1 MSKNCCKKSTC
12 KNKCICTN
20 VPGAPGK
27 DGENG
32 VSLIHNPAPP
42 SIGSGREG
50 DVAVDTTNGKWYQ
63 KDSSAWN
70 EFIQTQKVESDG
82 RVGIGTLTPDAS
94 AELDVVSTDKGV
106 LVPRMTTAQKTAI
119 STPATGLLVYDTD
132 LLAFSYWDG
141 SSWEQI
147 STSVIANSNFAEDN
161 LTLTGD
167 RTHDFN
173 NDQMKFN
180 KVDGFGIGSTA
191 STIESSALL
200 DLTSTTKGFLVP
212 RMTTLQ
218 RTSITPAEGLIIY
231 DTDLNALYVYN
242 GTSWKDASAGDLTIY
257 ASDGD
262 LAGNR
267 ILSGAGAYYLQFGSL
282 QYHRVL
288 VDIGSGVTG
297 DYIYTTAGFGYE
309 FAGGSTI
316 NSQSYTLDQSGF
328 VISYSNPTPLSA
340 SEYLI
345 RLTNAV
351 ASGDKEF
358 HVNALGQL
366 VLGSLN
372 ATPNVS
378 AIVDL
383 QSNDKGFLLP
393 RMTGAQVEAIS
404 TPATGLQVYA
414 TDAGAGDVTGE
425 GWWGYNGSNW
435 VEGYAG
441 ASSIYT
447 SDGTIGSGRVVTITD
462 TVEFSGGSIVRT
474 ANSTRIIEVT
484 QESDFGTPVLGN
496 IQLLEDHTYLV
507 RGSVTCTNTLS
518 IESRGISII
527 GQNRNLDKLIY
538 TGTGD
543 FITID
548 DVDFTIK
555 DVWLSSTTTGSLLIR
570 GINVAAS
577 GFANGRTKVLE
588 IVNCQ
593 IRNCFDVMDIDG
605 FDLVDISNTLFFYVE
620 APTIGCR
627 FRDTSKLEI
636 SSCEFIRWYDETN
649 NLLSAWVI
657 DVPYVIG
664 DKVEYSGSFYEAQT
678 NNTGSQPD
686 TNPSDWSVTGYSAAS
701 LIELQ
706 DNNEASF
713 GAVNINGCIIHPRQ
727 TQNGINI
734 GTLSTTNFGTIS
746 SNAFVNAGLSTGKVF
761 LPEASG
767 LPDYSQTATLKY
779 DIFANQGVLNSTSG
793 IAATANGNTVATSL
807 PGSGA
812 VVADLDGL
820 TLPRAAVRFTTTG
833 DARLEYIGSKQIY
846 VSIHASLSY
855 EKQGGGVDSYA
866 FYYYK
871 NGVALP
877 GSISEVTADDEASSA
892 LSMIYGVLME
902 EGDYIEIYIEN
913 TGAGADDMLVKD
925 LNIVVRE

>member
-147 STSVIANSNFAEDN
+147 STSVVANSNFAEDN

-297 DYIYTTAGFGYE
+297 DYIYTTAGFTTYSVKVFVHVTSPLTKYVVSPVRFILPPE
-309 FAGGSTI
+309 TVPKSLSCVTST
-316 NSQSYTLDQSGF
+316 T
-328 VISYSNPTPLSA
+328 VIELA
-340 SEYLI
+340 
-345 RLTNAV
+345 
-351 ASGDKEF
+351 
-358 HVNALGQL
+358 
-366 VLGSLN
+366 
-372 ATPNVS
+372 
-378 AIVDL
+378 
-383 QSNDKGFLLP
+383 FLLIDP
-393 RMTGAQVEAIS
+393 PVNSSVSVIVATLVEPIVPS
-404 TPATGLQVYA
+404 DVYIETPA
-414 TDAGAGDVTGE
+414 
-425 GWWGYNGSNW
+425 
-435 VEGYAG
+435 
-441 ASSIYT
+441 
-447 SDGTIGSGRVVTITD
+447 
-462 TVEFSGGSIVRT
+462 VR
-474 ANSTRIIEVT
+474 ST
-484 QESDFGTPVLGN
+484 
-496 IQLLEDHTYLV
+496 QLLPLYPHQPSPVTSPEPALV
-507 RGSVTCTNTLS
+507 AYTCNPVAGVE
-518 IESRGISII
+518 IA
-527 GQNRNLDKLIY
+527 
-538 TGTGD
+538 
-543 FITID
+543 
-548 DVDFTIK
+548 
-555 DVWLSSTTTGSLLIR
+555 ST
-570 GINVAAS
+570 
-577 GFANGRTKVLE
+577 
-588 IVNCQ
+588 
-593 IRNCFDVMDIDG
+593 
-605 FDLVDISNTLFFYVE
+605 
-620 APTIGCR
+620 
-627 FRDTSKLEI
+627 
-636 SSCEFIRWYDETN
+636 
-649 NLLSAWVI
+649 
-657 DVPYVIG
+657 
-664 DKVEYSGSFYEAQT
+664 
-678 NNTGSQPD
+678 
-686 TNPSDWSVTGYSAAS
+686 
-701 LIELQ
+701 
-706 DNNEASF
+706 
-713 GAVNINGCIIHPRQ
+713 
-727 TQNGINI
+727 
-734 GTLSTTNFGTIS
+734 
-746 SNAFVNAGLSTGKVF
+746 
-761 LPEASG
+761 
-767 LPDYSQTATLKY
+767 
-779 DIFANQGVLNSTSG
+779 
-793 IAATANGNTVATSL
+793 
-807 PGSGA
+807 
-812 VVADLDGL
+812 
-820 TLPRAAVRFTTTG
+820 
-833 DARLEYIGSKQIY
+833 
-846 VSIHASLSY
+846 
-855 EKQGGGVDSYA
+855 
-866 FYYYK
+866 
-871 NGVALP
+871 
-877 GSISEVTADDEASSA
+877 
-892 LSMIYGVLME
+892 
-902 EGDYIEIYIEN
+902 
-913 TGAGADDMLVKD
+913 
-925 LNIVVRE
+925 